1 MVSVFT
7 RITNIGRSSLR
18 MEFKVI
24 NDSTDALMAEGC
36 CSSGELGSGRQSA
49 VPFADELKAK
59 VRALEGRA
67 LDG

>member
-1 MVSVFT
+1 MVSVHT

-18 MEFKVI
+18 MEFNVI
-24 NDSTDALMAEGC
+24 NDSTDSSWPRLLR
-36 CSSGELGSGRQSA
+36 SGELDLGANQA

-59 VRALEGRA
+59 MRALEGRA